1 MGCRHD
7 RTPVYEKI
15 RCKICAKGSATFNG
29 IILGGR
35 TLDAVSQGGMGLQ
48 IRDKSYYL
56 ALYDIE
62 LPRLEGP
69 KRKRRGE
76 AMAIGVPPD
85 LTVKHSALKVCVTL
99 VNPVDGMDQTK
110 FTMPSPKWFKGK
122 PAKEVRD
129 AEEKEFKKWVAEG
142 AERPS
147 LADTW
152 NLMKLPVDNTSACSK
167 NLGLRYAASSGLA
180 QSPASS
186 SQLPPFRCLR
196 SCRSQRCLRSCQGQ
210 SRV

>member
-1 MGCRHD
+1 M
-7 RTPVYEKI
+7 PVWLLPQAAAAGGDPARVAARAEPASVVA
-15 RCKICAKGSATFNG
+15 RADPASAAA
-29 IILGGR
+29 GG
-35 TLDAVSQGGMGLQ
+35 DPP
-48 IRDKSYYL
+48 
-56 ALYDIE
+56 AL
-62 LPRLEGP
+62 LPEQ
-69 KRKRRGE
+69 
-76 AMAIGVPPD
+76 
-85 LTVKHSALKVCVTL
+85 TL
-99 VNPVDGMDQTK
+99 VIPVDGMGQTK

-180 QSPASS
+180 QSPAPS
-186 SQLPPFRCLR
+186 SQLPPSGVREVAGAR
-196 SCRSQRCLRSCQGQ
+196 G
-210 SRV
+210 V

>member
-1 MGCRHD
+1 M
-7 RTPVYEKI
+7 
-15 RCKICAKGSATFNG
+15 
-29 IILGGR
+29 
-35 TLDAVSQGGMGLQ
+35 
-48 IRDKSYYL
+48 
-56 ALYDIE
+56 
-62 LPRLEGP
+62 LPEQ
-69 KRKRRGE
+69 
-76 AMAIGVPPD
+76 
-85 LTVKHSALKVCVTL
+85 TL
-99 VNPVDGMDQTK
+99 VIPVDGMDQTK

-147 LADTW
+147 LVDTW

-186 SQLPPFRCLR
+186 SQLPPPVF
-196 SCRSQRCLRSCQGQ
+196 
-210 SRV
+210 